1 MIYKLSAK
9 IPQYRSVDTLAERER
24 VDASFLSLKLL
35 AREEFL
41 VSMRNTRVEIKL
53 ANSRIG
59 FEGRIARERPLFT
72 LAVSLTKYLEA
83 RGHIDVA
90 CGPLIITYR
99 ARKGR
104 AMRAMPE
111 HAHAPWPTSKGKGR
125 CALSRELSLLSNIY
139 ARRLTNNS
147 K

>member
-9 IPQYRSVDTLAERER
+9 IPRYRSVDTLAER

-83 RGHIDVA
+83 RGRIDVA

-104 AMRAMPE
+104 AMRAMRMPE

-139 ARRLTNNS
+139 ARRLTSNS